1 MKSLPARVLLT
12 LGVTIVLASLLGAC
26 AERPWFVYKA
36 ADGSFVASFPFE
48 PTKSIKTMITADG
61 STDVTFYNATDNQI
75 VYTVAVSEYTPE
87 HIQEVG
93 PAKFLD
99 TARDGAVA
107 NTHGKLQSES
117 PVDVHGNPGRDIK
130 IAATGGKGAFR
141 CKLIL
146 AGSRLYQIIVASPS
160 SDADSADVKR
170 FLNSFSLK

>member
-1 MKSLPARVLLT
+1 MRSLPARVLGT
-12 LGVTIVLASLLGAC
+12 LVLMIMIATLLGAC

-36 ADGSFVASFPFE
+36 PDGSFVASFPFE

-61 STDVTFYNATDNQI
+61 STDVTFYNATDNQM
-75 VYTVAVSEYTPE
+75 VYTVAVSEYAAD

-107 NTHGKLQSES
+107 NTHGKLQSET
-117 PVDVHGNPGRDIK
+117 PVDVKGNPGRDIK
-130 IAATGGKGAFR
+130 IAATGGKGMFR

-146 AGSRLYQIIVASPS
+146 VGNRLYQIIVASP
-160 SDADSADVKR
+160 DADSSDVKR